1 MIIFINIKGNHLKLL
16 IATSNPGKII
26 EISALLSELPFELV
40 FPKEMGIITT
50 PEETGSTYKKNAVLK
65 AQYYYKFSQLPTLAD
80 DSGLEV
86 DLLEGQPGLYSARF
100 SLIKNARDADRRKLL
115 LEKLAGKP
123 KPWGA
128 NFKCTVA
135 FINSI
140 GEIFSATGQCEGEI
154 IAEERGKNGFG
165 YDPLF
170 LFPQLGKTMAELDL
184 KEKNMISHRALAV
197 KAILPQLSK
206 IQPS

>member
-1 MIIFINIKGNHLKLL
+1 MNNPLKLL

-26 EISALLSELPFELV
+26 EISALLSELPIKLV
-40 FPKEMGIITT
+40 FPKEIGLLTT
-50 PEETGSTYKKNAVLK
+50 PEETGSTYKKNALLK
-65 AQYYYKFSQLPTLAD
+65 AHYYFEISQLPTLAD

-86 DLLEGQPGLYSARF
+86 DLLGGQPGLHSARY
-100 SLIKNARDADRRKLL
+100 SPIKNANDADRRKLL

-128 NFKCTVA
+128 HFKCTVA
-135 FINSI
+135 FINPI
-140 GEIFSATGQCEGEI
+140 GEIFTATGQCNGEI
-154 IAEERGKNGFG
+154 IAEERGLNGFG

-184 KEKNMISHRALAV
+184 QEKNMISHRALAI
-197 KAILPQLSK
+197 KAILPRLSRLHVR
-206 IQPS
+206 

>member
-1 MIIFINIKGNHLKLL
+1 MKLL

-40 FPKEMGIITT
+40 FPSEMGIITT

-65 AQYYYKFSQLPTLAD
+65 ARYYYQSSHLPTLAD

-86 DLLEGQPGLYSARF
+86 DLLGGQPGLHSARF
-100 SLIKNARDADRRKLL
+100 SPIKNARDADRRKLL
-115 LEKLAGKP
+115 LEKLTGKP

-128 NFKCTVA
+128 HFKCTVA
-135 FINSI
+135 FINPMR
-140 GEIFSATGQCEGEI
+140 EIFTATGQCDGEI

-184 KEKNMISHRALAV
+184 QEKNMISHRALAI
-197 KAILPQLSK
+197 KAILPRLLRLHT
-206 IQPS
+206 I